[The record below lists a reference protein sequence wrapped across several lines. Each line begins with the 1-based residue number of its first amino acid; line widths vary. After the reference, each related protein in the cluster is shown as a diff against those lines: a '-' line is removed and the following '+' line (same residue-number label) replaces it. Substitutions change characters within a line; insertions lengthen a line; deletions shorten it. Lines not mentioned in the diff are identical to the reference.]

1 MVPQNAENGHFGK
14 LHYAGGGYL
23 EATRYINAQP
33 LDARKKGFGSHDAK
47 RRDEFSN
54 ANRTEQFRATIAK
67 ESQATAKS
75 SEQLQKTLAV
85 LMEQRAHQAE
95 LNGSGNQSPNS
106 TGTST
111 ISGTADFS
119 YSSLVPQYDI
129 GRARVTPFDP
139 KSIKDTY
146 YRFSTDRAKRTGDHK
161 STSNDYGDGSWQVN
175 YKPPTFGGRSET
187 NILLDNS
194 NLTTSL

>member
-161 STSNDYGDGSWQVN
+161 STSNDYGDGSWQDN
-175 YKPPTFGGRSET
+175 YTPPTFGGRSET
-187 NILLDNS
+187 KNFLDNS
-194 NLTTSL
+194 HLTTTL